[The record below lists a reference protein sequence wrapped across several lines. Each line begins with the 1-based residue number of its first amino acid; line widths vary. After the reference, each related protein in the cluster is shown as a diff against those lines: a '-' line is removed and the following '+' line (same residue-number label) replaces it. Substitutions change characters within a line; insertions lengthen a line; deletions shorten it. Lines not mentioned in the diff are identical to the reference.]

1 MAVTVTPRFGVTR
14 WSAGTDLFTRAHMDD
29 SHAAIETKGAIYLQ
43 STASARPAAGTA
55 GRFHYATDTLTF
67 TYDDG
72 TGWRNVSS
80 PDTVTLTATQTL
92 TNKTLT
98 SPVVNGTVTG
108 SATYSN
114 MVGISTPEFI
124 QWDTSHSQTI
134 AVGKMQWNDQDGTLD
149 LGLKGG
155 NVVLQMGQELVARVA
170 NATGSPLLNGRAVY
184 VSGANGD
191 RKQVTYAQ
199 ANSEATSSKTFG
211 ILTETIGN
219 GTEGYVTLFG
229 IVRGIDTSTYTIG
242 APLWLSPTTP
252 GGLTATRPT
261 FPNHAVFIGW
271 VTRVHATVGEVY
283 VNVQNGYELDEL
295 HDVVIGTLANKDVLF
310 YDGSKWINKPLASAL
325 DGITFSGT
333 VALPSTTSI
342 GDVSST
348 EISYLDGVTSSIQT
362 QLNSKAALASPAL
375 TGTPTAPTA
384 ALGTSTTQIATT
396 DFVVKQIDSQATG
409 FVASFMMA
417 GLG

>member
-55 GRFHYATDTLTF
+55 GRFHYATDTQVF

-114 MVGISTPEFI
+114 VVGISTPEFL
-124 QWDTSHSQTI
+124 QWDTSHAQAD
-134 AVGKMQWNDQDGTLD
+134 AVAKSLWNDQDGTLN

-155 NVVLQMGQELVARVA
+155 NVTMRMGQEVLARVR
-170 NATGSPLLNGRAVY
+170 NETGSTLLKGRAVY
-184 VSGANGD
+184 VTGAVGD
-191 RKQVTYAQ
+191 RKNVSYAQ
-199 ANSEATSSKTFG
+199 ANSESTSSKTLG
-211 ILTETIGN
+211 VLAEAIGN
-219 GTEGYVTLFG
+219 GTEGFVTIIG
-229 IVRGIDTSTYTIG
+229 TVRGLDTSAYTVG
-242 APLWLSPTTP
+242 TALWLSATTA
-252 GGLTATRPT
+252 GGLTSTMPT
-261 FPNHAVFIGW
+261 YPNHGVFIGW
-271 VTRVHATVGEVY
+271 VTRVHANAGEIY
-283 VNVQNGYELDEL
+283 VKVQNGYELDEL
-295 HDVVIGTLANKDVLF
+295 HNVSINTPVNKDVLF
-310 YDGSKWINKPLASAL
+310 YDGSKWINKALSSAL

-333 VALPSTTSI
+333 VALPATTSI

-348 EISYLDGVTSSIQT
+348 EIGYLDGVTSSIQT
-362 QLNSKAALASPAL
+362 QLNSKSPLASPAF

-384 ALGTSTTQIATT
+384 AVDTSTTQIATT
-396 DFVVKQIDSQATG
+396 EFVIEQIDSQATG
-409 FVASFMMA
+409 YVASFMMA
-417 GLG
+417 GL

>member
-55 GRFHYATDTLTF
+55 GRFHYATDTQTF

-72 TGWRNVSS
+72 TAWRNVSS

-108 SATYSN
+108 TATYSN
-114 MVGISTPEFI
+114 VVGISTPEFI
-124 QWDTSHSQTI
+124 QWDTSHAQTG
-134 AVGKMQWNDQDGTLD
+134 AVAKMLWNDQDGTLD

-155 NVVLQMGQELVARVA
+155 NVTLQIGQEVVAIVK
-170 NATGSPLLNGRAVY
+170 NSTGSTLLNGRAVY
-184 VSGANGD
+184 VSGATGD
-191 RKQVTYAQ
+191 RKQVAYAQ
-199 ANSEATSSKTFG
+199 ANSETTSSKTFG
-211 ILTETIGN
+211 VLTETIAN
-219 GTEGYVTLFG
+219 GTEGFVTVTG
-229 IVRGIDTSTYTIG
+229 TVRGIDTSAYTVG
-242 APLWLSPTTP
+242 TALWLSPTTP
-252 GGLTATRPT
+252 GALTATRPT
-261 FPNHAVFIGW
+261 VPNHAVFIGW
-271 VTRVHATVGEVY
+271 VTRVHANVGEIY

-295 HDVVIGTLANKDVLF
+295 HDVLISTPVNKDVLF
-310 YDGSKWINKPLASAL
+310 YDGSKWINKSLASAL

-333 VALPSTTSI
+333 VALPATTSI

-348 EISYLDGVTSSIQT
+348 EIGYLDGVTSSIQT
-362 QLNSKAALASPAL
+362 QLNATAPLASPAL

-384 ALGTSTTQIATT
+384 AVDTNSTQIATT
-396 DFVVKQIDSQATG
+396 AFVIDQIDSQATG
-409 FVASFMMA
+409 YVASFMMA
-417 GLG
+417 GL